1 MAGLLDQILSGNN
14 PTIANINAGFD
25 TTSIVKTCLGLL
37 SVGLVLIMFGWL
49 ANKKPLIA
57 LGVACLVVLSTFIY
71 FNNTETK

>member
-25 TTSIVKTCLGLL
+25 NASIIKVCLGLL

-49 ANKKPLIA
+49 ANKKPLIG
-57 LGVACLVVLSTFIY
+57 LGITCLVVLATFTY
-71 FNNTETK
+71 FNNSEI